1 MVYRPFEYRPLL
13 DATNAELADHYR
25 YFMERPAFERNDQE
39 EAYNCLTFGDVLD
52 EVFAREI
59 MLNELE
65 EM

>member
-1 MVYRPFEYRPLL
+1 MEYRPFEYRPLL

-25 YFMERPAFERNDQE
+25 YFMELAPHERNDQDF
-39 EAYNCLTFGDVLD
+39 NSLTFGDVLD